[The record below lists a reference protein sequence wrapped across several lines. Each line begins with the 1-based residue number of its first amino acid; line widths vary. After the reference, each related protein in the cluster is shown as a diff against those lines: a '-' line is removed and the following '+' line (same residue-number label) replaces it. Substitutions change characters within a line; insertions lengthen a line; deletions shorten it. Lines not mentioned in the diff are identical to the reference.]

1 MPLTGLDIYKRLPK
15 TNCKECGFP
24 TCLAFAMNVAAGKV
38 ELEKCPYLSEEA
50 KAELEEVSAPP
61 QRTVEIGVEG
71 SALKV
76 GGETV
81 LFRHEKTFVNPPG
94 IAVLVTDRMEEAEI
108 ESRLRKWKELRYD
121 RVGLTLKAEM
131 VAVKDTT
138 GNPERFKELVE
149 KVVGSDGFAL
159 ILISE
164 RPEVLAEALKVCADR
179 KPLLYAATV
188 ENAEEIGKLAQ
199 EHGCPVVAKAERLE
213 ELPQVTQKL
222 MDMGIKDIVLDS
234 GAKALKDAL
243 RDQTLIRR
251 AAILKRFRPLGF
263 PTIALPCEMTDDPVR
278 EALIAS
284 ALIAK
289 YAGIL
294 VLSNLD
300 GDILF
305 PLLVER
311 LNIYTDPQRPMAVS
325 EGIYEIGSPDENSPV
340 LVTTNFSLTYFLVSG
355 EIENSRV
362 PSYLLVKD
370 TEGLSVLT
378 AWAADKFVAETIA
391 PFVKKCGVE
400 GKVKHRKLIIPGAV
414 ARIAGELEDEL
425 GDWEVLV
432 GPREA
437 SNIPAYLR
445 EVWKP

>member
-1 MPLTGLDIYKRLPK
+1 MPLTGIEIYKKLPK

-38 ELEKCPYLSEEA
+38 ELEKCPYISEEA
-50 KAELEEVSAPP
+50 KAELAEVSAPP
-61 QRTVEIGVEG
+61 QRTVEIGTGDNV
-71 SALKV
+71 V
-76 GGETV
+76 RIGGETV

-94 IAVLVTDRMEEAEI
+94 IAVLVTDQMDEGEVEARVR
-108 ESRLRKWKELRYD
+108 RLKELRYE
-121 RVGLTLKAEM
+121 RVGLVLKAEM

-138 GNPERFKELVE
+138 GSPEKFRELVN
-149 KVVGSDGFAL
+149 KVLSMDGFPL
-159 ILISE
+159 ILMSE
-164 RPEVLAEALKVCADR
+164 KPEVVAAALEACADR
-179 KPLLYAATV
+179 RPLIYAATK
-188 ENAEEIGKLAQ
+188 ENAEEMGKLAQ
-199 EHGCPVVAKAERLE
+199 EKNCPIVAKAESLE
-213 ELPQVTQKL
+213 ELPEVTQKL
-222 MDMGIKDIVLDS
+222 MDMGIRDIVLDS
-234 GAKALKDAL
+234 GARTPKKALE
-243 RDQTLIRR
+243 DQIAIRR
-251 AAILKRFRPLGF
+251 AALIDKFRPLGF
-263 PTIALPCEMTDDPVR
+263 PTIALPCEMTDDPLK

-284 ALIAK
+284 MLVAK
-289 YAGIL
+289 YAGII
-294 VLSNLD
+294 VLSNLE
-300 GDILF
+300 GHTLF

-311 LNIYTDPQRPMAVS
+311 LNIYTAPQRPMAVS

-340 LVTTNFSLTYFLVSG
+340 LITTNFSLTYFIVSG

-362 PSYLLVKD
+362 PAYLLVKD

-391 PFVKKCGVE
+391 PFVKKCGIE
-400 GKVKHRKLIIPGAV
+400 EKVKHRKLIIPGYV

-437 SNIPAYLR
+437 SSIPAYLR

>member
-1 MPLTGLDIYKRLPK
+1 MPLTGLDIYKKLPK

-38 ELEKCPYLSEEA
+38 GLEKCPYISEEA

-61 QRTVEIGVEG
+61 QRTVEIGVGEG
-71 SALKV
+71 ALKV

-81 LFRHEKTFVNPPG
+81 MFRHEKTFVNPPG
-94 IAVLVTDRMEEAEI
+94 IAVLITDQMDESEI
-108 ESRLRKWKELRYD
+108 EGRIRRLKELQYE

-131 VAVKDTT
+131 AALKDTT
-138 GNPERFKELVE
+138 GDPDRFRQLVE
-149 KVVGSDGFAL
+149 KVVSMDGFPL
-159 ILISE
+159 ILMSE
-164 RPEVLAEALKVCADR
+164 KPEVIAEALKVCADR
-179 KPLLYAATV
+179 KPLIYAATK
-188 ENAEEIGKLAQ
+188 ENAEEMGKLAQ
-199 EHGCPVVAKAERLE
+199 EHGCPIVAKAESLQ
-213 ELPQVTQKL
+213 ELPEVTKKL
-222 MDMGIKDIVLDS
+222 MDMGIRDIVLDS
-234 GAKALKDAL
+234 GARTLKDAL

-251 AAILKRFRPLGF
+251 AALLNRFRPLGF
-263 PTIALPCEMTDDPVR
+263 PTIALPCEMTDDPMR

-294 VLSNLD
+294 VLSNFD
-300 GDILF
+300 GHILF

-325 EGIYEIGSPDENSPV
+325 EGIYEIGNPDENSPV
-340 LVTTNFSLTYFLVSG
+340 LITTNFSLTYFIVSG

-391 PFVKKCGVE
+391 PFVKKSGIE
-400 GKVKHRKLIIPGAV
+400 QRVKHRKIIIPGYV